1 MALCGLVFILL
12 EFHPTGY
19 IYFYKSKTMEEQQSN
34 PEENQF
40 EKITDIIIRLGALAI
55 ILFWCFAILQPFIL
69 ILIWA
74 IVIAIAMYPVY
85 KSFVKLMR
93 GRKKFPVFL
102 LTLVLLSV
110 IIIPSTLV
118 TESLYEGVSY
128 LTKTYQAGKPLIPP
142 PGETTA
148 NWPSFAR
155 PILDIWQHA
164 SDNLQETVLQYS
176 EQVTTVGTW
185 LLSALAGVGKGILQF
200 NISIIIA
207 GFILAYSE
215 NLKIVSNKIFQKL
228 AGAHGGHFAT
238 VTVQTIQ
245 NVVKGFLGVAIIQ
258 SVMAGLGFFI
268 AGVPFAGLWAVACLI
283 LAIVQIGVGPIV
295 IPIAIYMF
303 AVSDSTTA
311 ILLSIW
317 FVIIMISDNI
327 LKPILLGKNAP
338 VPMPVVF
345 IGSIGGFIFSGFLG
359 LFLGAVVLTIGYKLF
374 QTWLETENQ

>member
-1 MALCGLVFILL
+1 
-12 EFHPTGY
+12 
-19 IYFYKSKTMEEQQSN
+19 MEKQHLDTK
-34 PEENQF
+34 ENQF

-55 ILFWCFAILQPFIL
+55 ILLWCFAILQPFIL

-85 KSFVKLMR
+85 KSFVKLMK
-93 GRKKFPVFL
+93 GKKKLPVFL
-102 LTLVLLSV
+102 LTLVLLSL

-118 TESLYEGVSY
+118 TESLYEGVSF
-128 LTKTYQAGKPLIPP
+128 LTQTYQEGKPLIPP

-148 NWPSFAR
+148 NWPSFAK
-155 PILDIWQHA
+155 PVIDIWQHA
-164 SDNLQETVLQYS
+164 SENLQETVLQYS
-176 EQVTTVGTW
+176 DQVTAVGSW
-185 LLSALAGVGKGILQF
+185 LVAALAGVGKGILQF
-200 NISIIIA
+200 NLSIIIA

-215 NLKIVSNKIFQKL
+215 DLKIVFKKISQKL
-228 AGAHGGHFAT
+228 AGAHGAHFANL
-238 VTVQTIQ
+238 TVQTIQ

-258 SVMAGLGFFI
+258 AVMAGLGFFI
-268 AGVPFAGLWAVACLI
+268 AGVPFAGLWSVACLI

-303 AVSDSTTA
+303 SVSDTTTA

-345 IGSIGGFIFSGFLG
+345 VGSIGGFIYSGFLG

-374 QTWLETENQ
+374 LTWIETEN

>member
-1 MALCGLVFILL
+1 
-12 EFHPTGY
+12 
-19 IYFYKSKTMEEQQSN
+19 MEEQQSN
-34 PEENQF
+34 SEENQF

-128 LTKTYQAGKPLIPP
+128 LTQTYQEGKPLIPP
-142 PGETTA
+142 PGDTTA

-176 EQVTTVGTW
+176 DQVTTVGTW

-311 ILLSIW
+311 VLLSIW

>member
-1 MALCGLVFILL
+1 
-12 EFHPTGY
+12 
-19 IYFYKSKTMEEQQSN
+19 MEEQQSN
-34 PEENQF
+34 SEENQF

-128 LTKTYQAGKPLIPP
+128 LTQTYQEGKPLIPP
-142 PGETTA
+142 PGDTTA

-311 ILLSIW
+311 VLLSIW

>member
-1 MALCGLVFILL
+1 MHHG
-12 EFHPTGY
+12 
-19 IYFYKSKTMEEQQSN
+19 
-34 PEENQF
+34 
-40 EKITDIIIRLGALAI
+40 
-55 ILFWCFAILQPFIL
+55 
-69 ILIWA
+69 
-74 IVIAIAMYPVY
+74 
-85 KSFVKLMR
+85 
-93 GRKKFPVFL
+93 

-311 ILLSIW
+311 VLLSIW

>member
-1 MALCGLVFILL
+1 
-12 EFHPTGY
+12 
-19 IYFYKSKTMEEQQSN
+19 MEEQQSN
-34 PEENQF
+34 SEENQF

-345 IGSIGGFIFSGFLG
+345 IGSIWGFIFSGFLG

>member
-1 MALCGLVFILL
+1 
-12 EFHPTGY
+12 
-19 IYFYKSKTMEEQQSN
+19 MEEQQSN
-34 PEENQF
+34 SEENQF

-74 IVIAIAMYPVY
+74 IVIAIAIYPVY

-93 GRKKFPVFL
+93 GKKKFPVFL

-148 NWPSFAR
+148 HWPSFAR

-207 GFILAYSE
+207 GFVLAYSE
-215 NLKIVSNKIFQKL
+215 NLKIVSKKVFQKL
-228 AGAHGGHFAT
+228 AGEHGAHFSS
-238 VTVQTIQ
+238 VTVKTIQ
-245 NVVKGFLGVAIIQ
+245 NVVKGFLGVAVIQ
-258 SVMAGLGFFI
+258 AVMAGIGFFV
-268 AGVPFAGLWAVACLI
+268 AGVPFAGLWSVACLV
-283 LAIVQIGVGPIV
+283 LAVVQIGIGPIA
-295 IPIAIYMF
+295 IPVAIYMF
-303 AVSDSTTA
+303 SVSDTTTA
-311 ILLSIW
+311 TLLTIW
-317 FVIIMISDNI
+317 LLITLLADNV

-345 IGSIGGFIFSGFLG
+345 LGAIGGFMLSGFLG
-359 LFLGAVVLTIGYKLF
+359 LFLGAVILTIGYKLF
-374 QTWLETENQ
+374 LAWLETENQ

>member
-1 MALCGLVFILL
+1 
-12 EFHPTGY
+12 
-19 IYFYKSKTMEEQQSN
+19 MEEQQSN
-34 PEENQF
+34 SEENQF

-128 LTKTYQAGKPLIPP
+128 LTNTYQEGKPLIPP

-185 LLSALAGVGKGILQF
+185 LL
-200 NISIIIA
+200 
-207 GFILAYSE
+207 
-215 NLKIVSNKIFQKL
+215 
-228 AGAHGGHFAT
+228 
-238 VTVQTIQ
+238 
-245 NVVKGFLGVAIIQ
+245 
-258 SVMAGLGFFI
+258 
-268 AGVPFAGLWAVACLI
+268 
-283 LAIVQIGVGPIV
+283 
-295 IPIAIYMF
+295 
-303 AVSDSTTA
+303 
-311 ILLSIW
+311 
-317 FVIIMISDNI
+317 
-327 LKPILLGKNAP
+327 
-338 VPMPVVF
+338 
-345 IGSIGGFIFSGFLG
+345 
-359 LFLGAVVLTIGYKLF
+359 
-374 QTWLETENQ
+374 